1 MSSTSSGATA
11 TSGPEV
17 VDDERPR
24 LGILGGSFNP
34 PHLGHL
40 LIASDVCHY
49 LDLEKVL
56 FVPAA
61 RPPHKTID
69 DDTPAAARL
78 EMTRLAVAGDPR
90 FEVSPVEIERDLVY
104 TLETVSAVRQQYDG
118 YRLYFIMGS
127 DSLLQFETWH
137 QPSAILALCRL
148 AVALRPGDDAHEVD
162 DIARGLGR
170 GFAIVLQTAMI
181 DVSSHDIRNRVRR
194 GDPIRYLVPPAVDD
208 FVAARRL
215 YKVT

>member
-1 MSSTSSGATA
+1 VS
-11 TSGPEV
+11 
-17 VDDERPR
+17 DDRPR
-24 LGILGGSFNP
+24 LGILGGSFDP

-40 LIASDVCHY
+40 LIASDVCAY
-49 LDLEKVL
+49 LGLEKVL

-69 DDTPAAARL
+69 DGTPAETRL

-90 FEVSPVEIERDLVY
+90 FEVSAVEIEQDLVY
-104 TLETVSAVRQQYDG
+104 TLDTVSAVRQRHG
-118 YRLYFIMGS
+118 GHRLYFIMGS
-127 DSLLQFETWH
+127 DSLLQFGTWH

-148 AVALRPGDDAHEVD
+148 AVALRPGDDEREVEQV
-162 DIARGLGR
+162 ARELGR
-170 GFAIVLQTAMI
+170 GFAVVLKTAMI

-194 GDPIRYLVPPAVDD
+194 DEPIRYLVPPAVED
-208 FVAARRL
+208 FIAARRL

>member
-1 MSSTSSGATA
+1 MS
-11 TSGPEV
+11 
-17 VDDERPR
+17 DERPR

-40 LIASDVCHY
+40 LIASDVCAY

-61 RPPHKTID
+61 RPPHKTLD
-69 DDTPAAARL
+69 DGTPADVRL

-90 FEVSPVEIERDLVY
+90 FDVSPVEIEHDLVY
-104 TLETVSAVRQQYDG
+104 TLDTVAAIRQQYDG

-137 QPSAILALCRL
+137 QPGAILALCRL
-148 AVALRPGDDAHEVD
+148 AVALRPGDDEREVEEV
-162 DIARGLGR
+162 ARGLGR
-170 GFAIVLQTAMI
+170 GFAIVLKTAMI
-181 DVSSHDIRNRVRR
+181 DVSSHEIRNRVRR
-194 GDPIRYLVPPAVDD
+194 DEPIRYLVPPAVEE

>member
-1 MSSTSSGATA
+1 VA
-11 TSGPEV
+11 
-17 VDDERPR
+17 DDRPR

-40 LIASDVCHY
+40 LVASDVCNY
-49 LDLEKVL
+49 LDLERVV

-69 DDTPAAARL
+69 DDTPADARL
-78 EMTRLAVAGDPR
+78 EMTRLAIAGDQR
-90 FEVSPVEIERDLVY
+90 FEVSSVEIDEDLTY
-104 TLETVSAVRQQYDG
+104 TLDTVTAIRRRFDG
-118 YRLYFIMGS
+118 HRLYFVMGS

-148 AVALRPGDDAHEVD
+148 AVALRPGDDPREVD
-162 DIARGLGR
+162 EVARGLGR
-170 GFAIVLQTAMI
+170 GFAVVLQTAMI

-194 GDPIRYLVPPAVDD
+194 GDPIRYLVPPAVEE
-208 FVAARRL
+208 FIAARRL

>member
-1 MSSTSSGATA
+1 VA
-11 TSGPEV
+11 
-17 VDDERPR
+17 DDRPR

-40 LIASDVCHY
+40 LVASDVCNY
-49 LDLEKVL
+49 LDLERVV

-69 DDTPAAARL
+69 DDTPADARL
-78 EMTRLAVAGDPR
+78 EMTRLAIAGDQR
-90 FEVSPVEIERDLVY
+90 FEVSSVEIDEDLTY
-104 TLETVSAVRQQYDG
+104 TLDTVTAIRRRFDG
-118 YRLYFIMGS
+118 HRLYFVMGS

-148 AVALRPGDDAHEVD
+148 AVALRPGDDPREVD
-162 DIARGLGR
+162 EVARGLGR
-170 GFAIVLQTAMI
+170 GFAVVLQTAMI

-194 GDPIRYLVPPAVDD
+194 GDPIRYLVPPAVEE
-208 FVAARRL
+208 FIAARRL
-215 YKVT
+215 YKMT

>member
-1 MSSTSSGATA
+1 
-11 TSGPEV
+11 
-17 VDDERPR
+17 VDESRPR

-40 LIASDVCHY
+40 LIASDICTY
-49 LDLEKVL
+49 LGLEKVL

-61 RPPHKTID
+61 RPPHKAID
-69 DDTPAAARL
+69 DGTPAEDRL

-90 FEVSPVEIERDLVY
+90 FEVSAVEIERDLVY
-104 TLETVSAVRQQYDG
+104 TLDTVAAIRQMYEG

-137 QPSAILALCRL
+137 QPGAILALCRL
-148 AVALRPGDDAHEVD
+148 AVALRPGDDEREVEEV
-162 DIARGLGR
+162 ARSLGR
-170 GFAIVLQTAMI
+170 GFAIVFKTAMI
-181 DVSSHDIRNRVRR
+181 DVSSHEIRNRVRR
-194 GDPIRYLVPPAVDD
+194 GEPIRYLVPPAVEE

>member
-1 MSSTSSGATA
+1 M
-11 TSGPEV
+11 
-17 VDDERPR
+17 DEARPR

-40 LIASDVCHY
+40 LIASDVSAY
-49 LDLEKVL
+49 LGLEKVL

-61 RPPHKTID
+61 RPPHKSID
-69 DDTPAAARL
+69 DGTPAEVRL

-90 FEVSPVEIERDLVY
+90 FEVSAVEIEQDLVY
-104 TLETVSAVRQQYDG
+104 TLDTVAAIRQAYDG

-137 QPSAILALCRL
+137 QPGAILALCRL
-148 AVALRPGDDAHEVD
+148 AVALRPGDDEREVD
-162 DIARGLGR
+162 EVARGLGR
-170 GFAIVLQTAMI
+170 GFAVVLKTAMI

-194 GDPIRYLVPPAVDD
+194 DEPIRYLVPPAVEE
-208 FVAARRL
+208 FVATRRL

>member
-1 MSSTSSGATA
+1 
-11 TSGPEV
+11 
-17 VDDERPR
+17 VDEARPR

-40 LIASDVCHY
+40 LIASDVSAY
-49 LDLEKVL
+49 LGLEKVL

-61 RPPHKTID
+61 RPPHKSID
-69 DDTPAAARL
+69 DGTPAEVRL

-90 FEVSPVEIERDLVY
+90 FEVSAVEIEQDLVY
-104 TLETVSAVRQQYDG
+104 TLDTVAAIRQAYDG

-137 QPSAILALCRL
+137 QPGAILALCRL
-148 AVALRPGDDAHEVD
+148 AVALRPGDDEREVD
-162 DIARGLGR
+162 EVARGLGR
-170 GFAIVLQTAMI
+170 GFAVVLKTAMI

-194 GDPIRYLVPPAVDD
+194 DEPIRYLVPPAVEE
-208 FVAARRL
+208 FVATRRL